1 MDNESA
7 KKASSYK
14 KGDLLRISSR
24 NGASNWFVKQIDDK
38 SNSLTLSG
46 EHSNRPKKLILDK
59 IDFKNQFVSK
69 IEKAEMEVRE
79 GEILRT
85 SSRMYEHNIES
96 NTDLKVKKIVPGFLV
111 LKDGKKSILM
121 IKASLNGAP
130 LKYGYTKSLHTT
142 STKRYDTTVSVLKP
156 YQTNKNN
163 IFKINALSK
172 SSSIIVTEDKEK
184 AIKYSHRETNR
195 GSSISADNYSGLSIE
210 AGNILNRISETTAV
224 FSKQDYFKEAISNNK
239 DYTQSKLNTDIA
251 DALENGYLI
260 KKDYSL
266 KKPLIIYHLSNEKM
280 KSKNINL
287 RLDFELEQNSSLK
300 LIDFFSD
307 DSEKN
312 FMNIFYN
319 FNLDKDAILK
329 NYKIDKSLN
338 KNLKYSFNNINQ
350 KQNSISETFIFSAGS
365 DYFKNE
371 INCNLKGEYS
381 SAFING
387 IFSLDDNKQH
397 EIRTTINHLVEN
409 TKSYQ
414 LIKSV
419 LGKNTKSAYQGRI
432 YVDSKA
438 QKTDG
443 YQLSKAILLDETS
456 EFNAKPELEIY
467 ADDVKCSHGSA
478 SGSLDD
484 NSIFYLMSRGLN
496 YKQAKGLLINGFLLD
511 VIEKITDAEIKD
523 LLKKMI
529 GLKK

>member
-1 MDNESA
+1 MKEQ
-7 KKASSYK
+7 
-14 KGDLLRISSR
+14 L
-24 NGASNWFVKQIDDK
+24 
-38 SNSLTLSG
+38 
-46 EHSNRPKKLILDK
+46 K
-59 IDFKNQFVSK
+59 IDFNKIKEVSNFSNRD
-69 IEKAEMEVRE
+69 IE
-79 GEILRT
+79 I
-85 SSRMYEHNIES
+85 
-96 NTDLKVKKIVPGFLV
+96 
-111 LKDGKKSILM
+111 KKSY
-121 IKASLNGAP
+121 LNKFIENGFP
-130 LKYGYTKSLHTT
+130 NRKQENWKFL
-142 STKRYDTTVSVLKP
+142 D
-156 YQTNKNN
+156 
-163 IFKINALSK
+163 INQ
-172 SSSIIVTEDKEK
+172 I
-184 AIKYSHRETNR
+184 
-195 GSSISADNYSGLSIE
+195 
-210 AGNILNRISETTAV
+210 
-224 FSKQDYFKEAISNNK
+224 ISNNISDLSFYN
-239 DYTQSKLNTDIA
+239 DYSIENKIDSSIFIDDLEHNKIIFINGRIEKIDFSYENKKQIEIIEDSYTNDKSENNNSLIDLNIALSNKHSKI
-251 DALENGYLI
+251 LI
-260 KKDYSL
+260 KKGYSF
-266 KKPLIIYHLSNEKM
+266 KKPLIIYHLTNEKM

-287 RLDFELEQNSSLK
+287 RLDFELEQNSTLK

>member
-1 MDNESA
+1 MKEQLKTDFNKIQEVSNFSNRDIEI
-7 KKASSYK
+7 KKSYLNK
-14 KGDLLRISSR
+14 FIENGFPNRKQENWKFLDINQIISNNISDLSFYNDYSIENKIDPSI
-24 NGASNWFVKQIDDK
+24 FIDD
-38 SNSLTLSG
+38 L
-46 EHSNRPKKLILDK
+46 EHNKIIFINGRVEK
-59 IDFKNQFVSK
+59 IDFSYEDKKQIEIIEDSYTIDKSENNNSLIDLNIALSNKHFK
-69 IEKAEMEVRE
+69 I
-79 GEILRT
+79 L
-85 SSRMYEHNIES
+85 
-96 NTDLKVKKIVPGFLV
+96 VKKG
-111 LKDGKKSILM
+111 
-121 IKASLNGAP
+121 
-130 LKYGYTKSLHTT
+130 
-142 STKRYDTTVSVLKP
+142 
-156 YQTNKNN
+156 
-163 IFKINALSK
+163 
-172 SSSIIVTEDKEK
+172 
-184 AIKYSHRETNR
+184 
-195 GSSISADNYSGLSIE
+195 
-210 AGNILNRISETTAV
+210 
-224 FSKQDYFKEAISNNK
+224 
-239 DYTQSKLNTDIA
+239 
-251 DALENGYLI
+251 
-260 KKDYSL
+260 YSL

-307 DSEKN
+307 YSEKN

-338 KNLKYSFNNINQ
+338 KNLKYSFNNIDQ
-350 KQNSISETFIFSAGS
+350 KQNSISETFVFSAGS

>member
-1 MDNESA
+1 MKEQ
-7 KKASSYK
+7 
-14 KGDLLRISSR
+14 L
-24 NGASNWFVKQIDDK
+24 
-38 SNSLTLSG
+38 
-46 EHSNRPKKLILDK
+46 K
-59 IDFKNQFVSK
+59 IDFNKIQEVSNFSNRD
-69 IEKAEMEVRE
+69 IE
-79 GEILRT
+79 I
-85 SSRMYEHNIES
+85 
-96 NTDLKVKKIVPGFLV
+96 
-111 LKDGKKSILM
+111 KKSY
-121 IKASLNGAP
+121 LNKFIENGFP
-130 LKYGYTKSLHTT
+130 NRKQENWKFL
-142 STKRYDTTVSVLKP
+142 D
-156 YQTNKNN
+156 
-163 IFKINALSK
+163 INQ
-172 SSSIIVTEDKEK
+172 I
-184 AIKYSHRETNR
+184 
-195 GSSISADNYSGLSIE
+195 
-210 AGNILNRISETTAV
+210 
-224 FSKQDYFKEAISNNK
+224 ISNNISDLSFYN
-239 DYTQSKLNTDIA
+239 DYSIENKIDSSIFIDDLEHNKIIFINGRIEKIDFSYEDKKQIEIIEDSYTIDKSENNNSLIDLNIALSNKHSKI
-251 DALENGYLI
+251 LI
-260 KKDYSL
+260 KKGYSF
-266 KKPLIIYHLSNEKM
+266 KKPLIIYHLTNEKM

-287 RLDFELEQNSSLK
+287 RLDFELEQNSTLK

-338 KNLKYSFNNINQ
+338 KNLKYSFNNIDQ
-350 KQNSISETFIFSAGS
+350 KQNSISETFVFSAGS

>member
-1 MDNESA
+1 MKEQ
-7 KKASSYK
+7 
-14 KGDLLRISSR
+14 L
-24 NGASNWFVKQIDDK
+24 
-38 SNSLTLSG
+38 
-46 EHSNRPKKLILDK
+46 K
-59 IDFKNQFVSK
+59 IDFNKIQEVSNFSNRD
-69 IEKAEMEVRE
+69 IE
-79 GEILRT
+79 I
-85 SSRMYEHNIES
+85 
-96 NTDLKVKKIVPGFLV
+96 
-111 LKDGKKSILM
+111 KKSY
-121 IKASLNGAP
+121 LNKFIENGFP
-130 LKYGYTKSLHTT
+130 NRKQENWKFL
-142 STKRYDTTVSVLKP
+142 D
-156 YQTNKNN
+156 
-163 IFKINALSK
+163 INQ
-172 SSSIIVTEDKEK
+172 I
-184 AIKYSHRETNR
+184 
-195 GSSISADNYSGLSIE
+195 
-210 AGNILNRISETTAV
+210 
-224 FSKQDYFKEAISNNK
+224 ISNNISDLSFDN
-239 DYTQSKLNTDIA
+239 DYSIKNKIDSSIFIDDLEHNKIIFINGRIEKIDFSYEDKKQIEIIEDSYTNDESENNNSLIDLNIA
-251 DALENGYLI
+251 LSNKHFKILI
-260 KKDYSL
+260 KKSYSL
-266 KKPLIIYHLSNEKM
+266 KKPLIIYHLTNKKM

-319 FNLDKDAILK
+319 FNLDRDAILK

-350 KQNSISETFIFSAGS
+350 KQNSISETFVFSAGS

-478 SGSLDD
+478 SGSLDE